1 MMALARVV
9 AEYPHAVQREML
21 CYRYRWEDFGEPD
34 ATLLTSFGRFASFV
48 LGAPP
53 SSSAL
58 GLAVHE
64 GWTFT
69 DHLIAHGIEAQ
80 QGLIHLTG
88 RFSRPGAP
96 EHGTQKQTQ
105 AQAEP
110 ETPAKPTAQQVQTAV
125 ALGGQFDVFDSP
137 NDFEAALAAFK
148 ARRSPQVGD
157 GLVSAVKEEV
167 THG

>member
-9 AEYPHAVQREML
+9 AESPHAVQREML

-34 ATLLTSFGRFASFV
+34 ATLLTSFDRFASFV

-53 SSSAL
+53 SSAL

-64 GWTFT
+64 GWTLT
-69 DHLIAHGIEAQ
+69 DHLIAHGIEQ
-80 QGLIHLTG
+80 QSGLIRLTG
-88 RFSRPGAP
+88 RFPRPGIPAAPAP
-96 EHGTQKQTQ
+96 EIQSEPEPEDVSLSAQIL
-105 AQAEP
+105 QAE
-110 ETPAKPTAQQVQTAV
+110 V

-137 NDFEAALAAFK
+137 AGFEAALATFK

-157 GLVSAVKEEV
+157 GPLSAVKEEV